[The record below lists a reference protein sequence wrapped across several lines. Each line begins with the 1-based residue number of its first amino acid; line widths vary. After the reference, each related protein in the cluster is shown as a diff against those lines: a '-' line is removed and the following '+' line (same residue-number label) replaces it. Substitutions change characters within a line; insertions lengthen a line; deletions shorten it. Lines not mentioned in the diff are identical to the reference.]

1 MNKYI
6 ESEFGNLSGGSPYY
20 IDPIFLCTHFSD
32 IDFSHYGHMAEKP
45 EEDVLVEDEVDTGS
59 GEVAHLLVYNDDHNT
74 FDWVIECF
82 MDVLQHSNQQAEQL
96 ALLIHLKGKATVKTA
111 PRDVLQPKKE
121 ALIDRGL
128 SAVIEGERR

>member
-1 MNKYI
+1 MHNQS
-6 ESEFGNLSGGSPYY
+6 ENEFGKMPQF
-20 IDPIFLCTHFSD
+20 IDPMHLYAHFED
-32 IDFSHYGHMAEKP
+32 IDFSRYGSPAEDP

-82 MDVLQHSNQQAEQL
+82 MEILQHTSQQAEQL

-111 PRDVLQPKKE
+111 PRNILQPKKD

-128 SAVIEGERR
+128 SAVIEGEKI